1 MHFHAEPDRKDQ
13 IFEQT
18 DPKTQ
23 PKERQLYHTSTRFKL
38 LVAAII
44 GFEILFIGF
53 TKYQSILTGVN
64 LFTENTFYTRV
75 SAVQISLIAATAL
88 INSLLTGEGGLLKK
102 PYLTWLYTAAFT
114 TFLGFDE
121 TFELHEAI
129 SKYSGEIF
137 RLIGLQV
144 KSSLWDIPLFLGYA
158 VIAYWLWYG
167 LKKDMSVVPLARL
180 FGFIGVAML
189 ALSIFFDIGL
199 HKVVPIVW
207 EDGFKLL
214 GFLFIWLSFLTVTI
228 FKLRF
233 RKISSV

>member
-1 MHFHAEPDRKDQ
+1 MHFRAEPERKDQ
-13 IFEQT
+13 IFEQA

-23 PKERQLYHTSTRFKL
+23 PKERQRYHASTKYKL
-38 LVAAII
+38 LIATII

-53 TKYQSILTGVN
+53 TKYQSIIIGVN

-88 INSLLTGEGGLLKK
+88 INSLWTAEGGLQKN
-102 PYLTWLYTAAFT
+102 PSRTWLFTAAFA

-121 TFELHEAI
+121 TFELHEALSI
-129 SKYSGEIF
+129 YSGEIF

-144 KSSLWDIPLFLGYA
+144 KSSLWDIPLFIGYA

-167 LKKDMSVVPLARL
+167 LKKDMSVVPPAQFLAY
-180 FGFIGVAML
+180 GGVTLL
-189 ALSIFFDIGL
+189 ALSIFFDIAL
-199 HKVVPIVW
+199 HKVVPVVW

-228 FKLRF
+228 FKLRLK
-233 RKISSV
+233 KISSV